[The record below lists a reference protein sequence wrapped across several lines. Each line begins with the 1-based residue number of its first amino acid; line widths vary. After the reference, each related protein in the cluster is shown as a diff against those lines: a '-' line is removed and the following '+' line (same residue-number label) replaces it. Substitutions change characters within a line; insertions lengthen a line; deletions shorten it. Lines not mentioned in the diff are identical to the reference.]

1 MRGERSLR
9 PFSSPGECSPS
20 PPPSP
25 VEPLPLAGLTWP
37 VDHLFY
43 TETTMASQ
51 SVTDT
56 RGRGFASLDAS
67 RQREIASR
75 GGQAAHRKGTAHE
88 FTPEEARAAGR
99 KGGMAISANREHMAE
114 IGRRGGRARGNGR
127 HMARRDGAKAAV

>member
-9 PFSSPGECSPS
+9 PFSGLGECSPS
-20 PPPSP
+20 PLPSP

-37 VDHLFY
+37 IDHLSY

-56 RGRGFASLDAS
+56 RGLASLDAS

-127 HMARRDGAKAAV
+127 RMARRDGAKAAV